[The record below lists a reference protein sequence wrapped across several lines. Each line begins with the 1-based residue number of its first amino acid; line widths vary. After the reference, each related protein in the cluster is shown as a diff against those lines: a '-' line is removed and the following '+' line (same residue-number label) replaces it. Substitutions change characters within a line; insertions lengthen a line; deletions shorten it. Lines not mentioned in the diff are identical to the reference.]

1 MFFYNKKV
9 IVKRYSS
16 KLGEY
21 NRPEYELQDVGC
33 YKCTYTEHE
42 NRTSQLQPQKSNYR
56 DSTLYTDRD
65 ADIRLGDVLYIY
77 DVNEYDAIVLSSEY
91 IMVADRP
98 YKKRTH
104 LEVPLKVDEEV

>member
-1 MFFYNKKV
+1 M
-9 IVKRYSS
+9 
-16 KLGEY
+16 
-21 NRPEYELQDVGC
+21 
-33 YKCTYTEHE
+33 
-42 NRTSQLQPQKSNYR
+42 
-56 DSTLYTDRD
+56 
-65 ADIRLGDVLYIY
+65 YIY